1 MEKELSAKD
10 SRFKL
15 GEEFKE
21 DIQVKP
27 DMSIQA
33 KMKVM
38 SHKCYI
44 DIRKWRLKPCSVVLC
59 WRKTNAHQVT
69 WKSPLSNCFCEI
81 GLKAPYSNGSQKL
94 LILIFKDIA
103 NDHAP
108 FFVFENSRNFQ
119 RAVFIFWNL
128 LLPYFF
134 VQK

>member
-38 SHKCYI
+38 SHTGSTKLK
-44 DIRKWRLKPCSVVLC
+44 IR
-59 WRKTNAHQVT
+59 
-69 WKSPLSNCFCEI
+69 F
-81 GLKAPYSNGSQKL
+81 G
-94 LILIFKDIA
+94 F
-103 NDHAP
+103 
-108 FFVFENSRNFQ
+108 
-119 RAVFIFWNL
+119 
-128 LLPYFF
+128 
-134 VQK
+134 